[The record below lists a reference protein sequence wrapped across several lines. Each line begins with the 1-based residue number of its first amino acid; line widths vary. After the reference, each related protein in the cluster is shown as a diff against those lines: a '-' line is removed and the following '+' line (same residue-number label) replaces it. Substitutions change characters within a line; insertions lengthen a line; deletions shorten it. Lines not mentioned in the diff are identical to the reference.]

1 MFFVCLAA
9 TFMGMLNARGFFFI
23 PALGATLLN
32 VVMIFT
38 VVWLVPMIE
47 GGLSTQIFA
56 LAYAVLVAGVAQAF
70 FQWPFLHKNGYR
82 WRWVSPWSHPTVQ
95 EVVRKMI
102 PGTIGVAAFQLNML
116 ITQGVAYW
124 IDSGSTGSIIA
135 SFNYAVRLM
144 EFPQGVF
151 GVSLFTYLLSA
162 LSGYVAQKDYVSFRK
177 TLCDGLH
184 YLSFVNVFAMA
195 VTLVLAGPIVRMVYE
210 GGQFTPDSS
219 SRTSAA
225 LLSLA
230 PSLLAFS
237 YVGSLARSFYAL
249 GDVKTPMT
257 ISIFCLFINLLL
269 ALILIHPFRQAGLGM
284 ANSISSW
291 INFALLTYALRHK
304 LKRLEWTNLPRE
316 IVQMILCAVIAAQ
329 VAWVIYHFGFQRS
342 LQIPSPSFWLK
353 LVSVVAP
360 LSGAFLVYW
369 SAASFLRIRATM
381 DIIHTIK
388 SRRNEPLPD

>member
-1 MFFVCLAA
+1 
-9 TFMGMLNARGFFFI
+9 
-23 PALGATLLN
+23 
-32 VVMIFT
+32 
-38 VVWLVPMIE
+38 
-47 GGLSTQIFA
+47 
-56 LAYAVLVAGVAQAF
+56 
-70 FQWPFLHKNGYR
+70 
-82 WRWVSPWSHPTVQ
+82 
-95 EVVRKMI
+95 
-102 PGTIGVAAFQLNML
+102 
-116 ITQGVAYW
+116 
-124 IDSGSTGSIIA
+124 
-135 SFNYAVRLM
+135 
-144 EFPQGVF
+144 
-151 GVSLFTYLLSA
+151 
-162 LSGYVAQKDYVSFRK
+162 
-177 TLCDGLH
+177 
-184 YLSFVNVFAMA
+184 
-195 VTLVLAGPIVRMVYE
+195 
-210 GGQFTPDSS
+210 
-219 SRTSAA
+219 
-225 LLSLA
+225 
-230 PSLLAFS
+230 
-237 YVGSLARSFYAL
+237 
-249 GDVKTPMT
+249 MT

-291 INFALLTYALRHK
+291 INFALLTYALRLK